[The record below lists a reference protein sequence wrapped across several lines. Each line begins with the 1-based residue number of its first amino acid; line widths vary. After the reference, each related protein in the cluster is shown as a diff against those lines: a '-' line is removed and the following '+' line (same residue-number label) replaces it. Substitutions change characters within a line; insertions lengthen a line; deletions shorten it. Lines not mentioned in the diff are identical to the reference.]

1 MGSDNLE
8 DLNGVTVIDDTTGE
22 MLSVEQVVEE
32 YVRLKNYSVTKR
44 EILLINS

>member
-1 MGSDNLE
+1 MESDNLE

-22 MLSVEQVVEE
+22 MLRVEQVVEE